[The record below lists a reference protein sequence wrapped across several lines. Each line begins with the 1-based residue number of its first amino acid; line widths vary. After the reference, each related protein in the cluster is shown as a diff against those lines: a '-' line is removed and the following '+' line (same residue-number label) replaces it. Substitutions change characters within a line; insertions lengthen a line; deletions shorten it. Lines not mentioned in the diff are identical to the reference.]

1 MWSVRL
7 RIYSNVV
14 SSFEISRISGKS
26 WHFRQRHLLAVE
38 DNSARVR
45 WKWILG
51 TVESF
56 QVPSVRDKNNFK
68 IVKVFCK
75 IIWMSRGSRNP
86 LPAPSLKIIAAVKRD
101 CAKQT
106 CQCDEGGGVESQTP
120 GFHGGKGNAPPK
132 RFNWTG
138 WKLKK
143 NSTVEWNGFWARKLI
158 RHVRGRSQVCQT
170 LIGFKWMAF
179 SAAGAA
185 GAALSRR

>member
-1 MWSVRL
+1 MEKVDTFVSAIYWPLRTTAHVSGENEFLERWSRSKCHL
-7 RIYSNVV
+7 W
-14 SSFEISRISGKS
+14 EIK
-26 WHFRQRHLLAVE
+26 
-38 DNSARVR
+38 
-45 WKWILG
+45 
-51 TVESF
+51 
-56 QVPSVRDKNNFK
+56 PSVRDKNNFK

-86 LPAPSLKIIAAVKRD
+86 LSAPSLKIIAAVKRD